1 MAIQTSRKSELK
13 SRSFMFNTIFFF
25 IYNHGFL
32 LFLIKYNDGCFIVK
46 WLFYLKL
53 NIMYVN
59 SHPKKKGER
68 NLFPKTTWL
77 QLLFVT

>member
-1 MAIQTSRKSELK
+1 MVV
-13 SRSFMFNTIFFF
+13 
-25 IYNHGFL
+25 
-32 LFLIKYNDGCFIVK
+32 FIVK

-59 SHPKKKGER
+59 SHPKKKGGER